1 MIRTNQTDA
10 QVGPVIDYYC
20 SPSSPWTY
28 LGHGRLV
35 RIAEKHRVKINIKP
49 IDLVNCVFPAS
60 GGLPVSQ
67 RPKQRLAYR
76 EIELR
81 RWSAHLDIRLN
92 LKPKKFP
99 VSCDL
104 ASRLIIAIDLAS
116 GTQKALELTGR
127 ILAGVWANDL
137 DISDAATLLKIGSGV
152 SIDSKCVLAMA
163 STEEIARHY
172 VRYTQEAIE
181 RQVFGA
187 PFYIF
192 QDEPFW
198 GQDRL
203 ELLEHALKNQA

>member
-1 MIRTNQTDA
+1 
-10 QVGPVIDYYC
+10 
-20 SPSSPWTY
+20 
-28 LGHGRLV
+28 
-35 RIAEKHRVKINIKP
+35 
-49 IDLVNCVFPAS
+49 
-60 GGLPVSQ
+60 LPVSQ

-81 RWSAHLDIRLN
+81 RWSAHLDIQLN
-92 LKPKKFP
+92 LKPRKFP

-104 ASRLIIAIDLAS
+104 ASRLIIATDLAN
-116 GTQKALELTGR
+116 GTQKALELTGQ

-137 DISDAATLLKIGSGV
+137 DIADAATLLEIASGV
-152 SIDSKCVLAMA
+152 GIDSKCVLAMA
-163 STEEIARHY
+163 STEEITRHY
-172 VRYTQEAIE
+172 ARYTREAIE

-203 ELLEHALKNQA
+203 ELLERALKNQA